1 MNEIITTH
9 ETITAGGRERTFTVT
24 TPSTAGPAR
33 ALVLVFHGSKQTGD
47 IQRDFTGHAL
57 DTLVADGAAV
67 VAYLDGY
74 RRNWNDSRADSAFPA
89 RLANV
94 DDVAFARAVAA
105 RLVESQGVDARR
117 VVAMGFSNGGQMVL
131 RLLHEADDLIAGG
144 VVVGATMPN
153 REGFAGVFDDRAPA
167 ERTGDAHIGDGAGDD
182 SHGARGI
189 PVALVAST
197 TDPIVPYAGGRMKW
211 WARTAFKIDGI
222 ALSAPDTATYFARR
236 NGMSGDG
243 ITTPVPSRAAGDRA
257 PMQRL
262 GFREPGHAPVT
273 LFTVEGGG
281 HTVPTPT
288 PARGLTALVIGRTGT
303 AIGIAEIVREVLTDA
318 DALRG

>member
-1 MNEIITTH
+1 MMSDSTVADMNEIITTH

-24 TPSTAGPAR
+24 APSVAGPGR

-47 IQRDFTGHAL
+47 IQRDFTGRAL
-57 DTLVADGAAV
+57 DPLVADGSAV

-74 RRNWNDSRADSAFPA
+74 RRNWNDSRADSRFPA

-105 RLVESQGVDARR
+105 RLVEMQGVDAHR
-117 VVAMGFSNGGQMVL
+117 VIAMGFSNGGQMVL
-131 RLLHEADDLIAGG
+131 RLLHEASDLISGG

-153 REGFAGVFDDRAPA
+153 REGFAGVFDDRPA
-167 ERTGDAHIGDGAGDD
+167 GARGGSHGDAA
-182 SHGARGI
+182 GI

-211 WARTAFKIDGI
+211 WARTVFKIDGI
-222 ALSAPDTATYFARR
+222 ALSAPDTATYFAHR
-236 NGMSGDG
+236 NGMSAAG
-243 ITTPVPSRAAGDRA
+243 TTTQVPSRATGDRA

-262 GFREPGHAPVT
+262 EIREPGHAPVI

-288 PARGLTALVIGRTGT
+288 PAGGLSALVVGRTGT

>member
-24 TPSTAGPAR
+24 APSTAGPGR

-47 IQRDFTGHAL
+47 IQRDFTGRAL
-57 DTLVADGAAV
+57 DPLVADGSAA

-74 RRNWNDSRADSAFPA
+74 RRNWNDSRADSRFPA
-89 RLANV
+89 RLAKV

-105 RLVESQGVDARR
+105 RLVETQRVDARR

-131 RLLHEADDLIAGG
+131 RLLHEASDLISGG
-144 VVVGATMPN
+144 VIVGATMPN
-153 REGFAGVFDDRAPA
+153 REGFAGVFDDRAA
-167 ERTGDAHIGDGAGDD
+167 SARGRSHGDAA
-182 SHGARGI
+182 GI

-262 GFREPGHAPVT
+262 GFRETGHAPVT

-288 PARGLTALVIGRTGT
+288 PARGLTAFVIGRTGT
-303 AIGIAEIVREVLTDA
+303 AIGIAEIVREVLVDA